1 MLEQIKAMLLEEY
14 SISQWVLLFFLYSF
28 CGWCWEVFLY
38 LVKERRFVNRGFLF
52 GPILPIYGFGA
63 VGILLTCV
71 PVEGNMALVALV
83 GTIAASLLE
92 YVTGFL
98 MESIFHVRYWDYS
111 QRPLNLNGYICAL
124 SAATWAVFSV
134 IIVSVVNPF
143 VKNYI
148 YMIPLT
154 MADAAAADARR
165 EAFAHALT
173 AMGVRVLPS
182 RAPFLLADF
191 GRDMTE
197 AVARLREKRILVRT
211 CASFGLPPRY
221 LRLAVKTVEENE
233 RFLAALRQC
242 W

>member
-1 MLEQIKAMLLEEY
+1 MGGNELLEQIKAMLLEEY
-14 SISQWVLLFFLYSF
+14 SVSQWVLLFFLYSF

-111 QRPLNLNGYICAL
+111 QRPLNLNGYILRAVRGDVGGVLRYHRQRGEPVREELYLHDSADDGGCGGRGACGLCRGGYRLCRPPRPRICAPCWNPWSATPRSCKPCTEGWIPSTNM
-124 SAATWAVFSV
+124 SAA
-134 IIVSVVNPF
+134 
-143 VKNYI
+143 
-148 YMIPLT
+148 
-154 MADAAAADARR
+154 
-165 EAFAHALT
+165 
-173 AMGVRVLPS
+173 
-182 RAPFLLADF
+182 
-191 GRDMTE
+191 
-197 AVARLREKRILVRT
+197 
-211 CASFGLPPRY
+211 
-221 LRLAVKTVEENE
+221 
-233 RFLAALRQC
+233 
-242 W
+242 

>member
-1 MLEQIKAMLLEEY
+1 MGGNELLEQIKAMLLEEY
-14 SISQWVLLFFLYSF
+14 SVSQWVLLFFLYSF

-154 MADAAAADARR
+154 MRMRR
-165 EAFAHALT
+165 PRCLWALQWWIP
-173 AMGVRVLPS
+173 ALPS
-182 RAPFLLADF
+182 AAPSICAPCWNPWSATP
-191 GRDMTE
+191 RSCKPCTE
-197 AVARLREKRILVRT
+197 GWIPST
-211 CASFGLPPRY
+211 NMS
-221 LRLAVKTVEENE
+221 
-233 RFLAALRQC
+233 AA
-242 W
+242 

>member
-1 MLEQIKAMLLEEY
+1 MGGNELLEQIKAMLLEEY
-14 SISQWVLLFFLYSF
+14 SVSQWVLLFFLYSF

-154 MADAAAADARR
+154 MADAAAVGACGLCRGGYR
-165 EAFAHALT
+165 H
-173 AMGVRVLPS
+173 LPS
-182 RAPFLLADF
+182 AAPSICAPCWNPWSATP
-191 GRDMTE
+191 RSCKPCTE
-197 AVARLREKRILVRT
+197 GWI
-211 CASFGLPPRY
+211 AS
-221 LRLAVKTVEENE
+221 TNMS
-233 RFLAALRQC
+233 AA
-242 W
+242 